1 MRAVGYSTIL
11 LTMSIPP
18 TCDPSVLAFPTP
30 LFPDLDPRTAPS
42 GTQGL
47 VLQLWRVTVEPYGD
61 DAVKGA
67 GQKGW
72 YGFVR
77 RPLPPS
83 SLSLLARLVQAPSL
97 SKQHIHPQTS
107 F

>member
-1 MRAVGYSTIL
+1 MHAVGYSTVL

-77 RPLPPS
+77 RSLPHF
-83 SLSLLARLVQAPSL
+83 SLSLLARLVRALSYSREHIDPRTSL
-97 SKQHIHPQTS
+97 
-107 F
+107 